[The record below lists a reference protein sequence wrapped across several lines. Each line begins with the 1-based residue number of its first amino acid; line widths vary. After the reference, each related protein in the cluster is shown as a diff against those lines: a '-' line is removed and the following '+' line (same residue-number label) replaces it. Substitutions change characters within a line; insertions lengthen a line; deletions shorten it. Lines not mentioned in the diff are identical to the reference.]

1 MAIER
6 TFSIIKPDA
15 VANNVIGEIYQRFEQ
30 AGLKVVAAK
39 MVQLSEEQ
47 AAGFYAEHEG
57 KDFYPRLKDFMMS
70 GPIMVSV
77 LEGENAVQ
85 HHRDLLGPTDPEKA
99 PAGSL
104 RGDFGSVMPA
114 NGTHG
119 SDSPQSASR
128 EIAYF
133 FSDDEL
139 CPRP

>member
-1 MAIER
+1 MHETFIELFPNQIASVRGTRKRVIEPPTHKKEIAKMALER

-77 LEGENAVQ
+77 LEGGYSMDA
-85 HHRDLLGPTDPEKA
+85 LAT
-99 PAGSL
+99 
-104 RGDFGSVMPA
+104 
-114 NGTHG
+114 
-119 SDSPQSASR
+119 ASR
-128 EIAYF
+128 AHVTA
-133 FSDDEL
+133 L
-139 CPRP
+139 LN